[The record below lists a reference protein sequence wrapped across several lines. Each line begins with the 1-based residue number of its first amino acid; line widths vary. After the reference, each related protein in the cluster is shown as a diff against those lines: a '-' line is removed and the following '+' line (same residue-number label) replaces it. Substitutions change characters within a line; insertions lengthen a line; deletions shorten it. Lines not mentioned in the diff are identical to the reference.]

1 MTTNR
6 MEDKLILNDKI
17 GSHSVKTVIQVLFFI
32 FICKII
38 LFFYLQ
44 FDIQKEF
51 SKNLKAVVP
60 RTSSYSYLIE
70 STTLALGEY
79 EQTDSLG
86 NKNDT
91 KVNRKRILKLNA
103 MHLE

>member
-1 MTTNR
+1 M
-6 MEDKLILNDKI
+6 
-17 GSHSVKTVIQVLFFI
+17 
-32 FICKII
+32 

-86 NKNDT
+86 YKNDT

-103 MHLE
+103 MHSE

>member
-32 FICKII
+32 F
-38 LFFYLQ
+38 FFLNYFIFLQ

-51 SKNLKAVVP
+51 SKNLKIVVP
-60 RTSSYSYLIE
+60 RTSSYSYFIV
-70 STTLALGEY
+70 STALALGEY

-86 NKNDT
+86 YKNDT
-91 KVNRKRILKLNA
+91 KINRKRILKLNA